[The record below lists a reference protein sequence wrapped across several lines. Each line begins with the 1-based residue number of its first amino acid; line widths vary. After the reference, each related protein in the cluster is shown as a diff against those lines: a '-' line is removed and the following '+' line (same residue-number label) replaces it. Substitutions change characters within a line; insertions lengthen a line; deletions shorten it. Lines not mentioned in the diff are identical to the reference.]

1 MINISALKK
10 IERHEI
16 SVGKHV
22 IWLQILRGGYGYTWP
37 VKAKVVR
44 LDLDGDVAIVEVT
57 RCDGE
62 IVRRRVK
69 RENLRTER

>member
-1 MINISALKK
+1 MINTSALRT

-16 SVGKHV
+16 FEGKLV
-22 IWLQILRGGYGYTWP
+22 IWLQRLRGGYGYAWP

-44 LDLDGDVAIVEVT
+44 LDLDSDIAIIEIVRV
-57 RCDGE
+57 DGE